1 MVDLDW
7 DEQTVRSLIESLG
20 VVAGIEVPREELA
33 GAAWM
38 KS

>member
-38 KS
+38 ES